1 MRNKR
6 SEESRGVWWK
16 AASKMPP
23 LSNYP
28 DKSQPFDVYKS
39 EVIRWLADQPEILN
53 NLFDHAASTKAI
65 VYDKNTDK
73 WVGVNYEV

>member
-1 MRNKR
+1 MRRKR

-16 AASKMPP
+16 SASKMPP

-39 EVIRWLADQPEILN
+39 EVIRWLVDQPEILN

>member
-1 MRNKR
+1 MRHKR

-39 EVIRWLADQPEILN
+39 EVIRWMADQPEVLN
-53 NLFDHAASTKAI
+53 YLFSQASNTKAI
-65 VYDKNTDK
+65 KYDPNTEK

>member
-1 MRNKR
+1 MRHKR
-6 SEESRGVWWK
+6 PEESRGAWWK
-16 AASKMPP
+16 SASKMPP

-39 EVIRWLADQPEILN
+39 EVIRWLVDQPEILN